1 MHRLFL
7 VKKFS
12 SFFIAVCIL
21 FVPFFECICCEP
33 EIDASHS
40 CCGSKLPL
48 NQADQD
54 HPCLDSLD
62 TFSTTES
69 LQTNSPDFTDY
80 EAFLQ
85 LPSAT
90 PLTFSAKRVQKTEA
104 NSPLRRHLLL
114 SKLVI

>member
-1 MHRLFL
+1 MHRFIL
-7 VKKFS
+7 VIKIS

-33 EIDASHS
+33 EIEASHS

-69 LQTNSPDFTDY
+69 LQTNSPYFTVY
-80 EAFLQ
+80 EPFSQ

-90 PLTFSAKRVQKTEA
+90 PLTFSTKLVQKTEA
-104 NSPLRRHLLL
+104 KSPVRLHLLL